1 MENHCNQAR
10 EKFRV
15 PDQSFSSFY
24 LPSVNSI
31 FKRLK
36 LPHNLPLQLKAA
48 EDYYDI
54 DSKLTINLRNKMVYG
69 GISYKHRE
77 TYLNF
82 VQQII
87 RPKDFDKNVMG
98 ELLSRSYGVKSNAG
112 AWLAAL
118 EGFSQTRAL
127 ELSLP
132 VIEFIRNR
140 AEADLAFLESS
151 KSNGIDKK
159 DEHTQ
164 YKWMA
169 AFASKNTLVDNGVIK
184 TAVKTHSKITS
195 PGDYSRFKKH
205 DWLNILRF
213 NLSFEA
219 DFYLS
224 AIATYDLAIHSYFFG
239 GSREANQPYFL
250 EISQKYSKTKNI
262 RNLFE
267 ALLDAIRWQNTVQ
280 KNTPLAWNALA
291 QCIETSDPH
300 NLMNKW
306 RSGKELPSSY
316 KFSSFINKLDAHE
329 NEVEKFIVEQYMEIS
344 IALDTLLLEWTST
357 GEGLLD
363 ELEQLNIHITNI
375 ELEGL
380 IKEVIARLEKHY
392 VAVSCQNGKR

>member
-1 MENHCNQAR
+1 MENHCNQTR

-24 LPSVNSI
+24 LPSIKYI
-31 FKRLK
+31 FRLLK

-48 EDYYDI
+48 EDYYNI
-54 DSKLTINLRNKMVYG
+54 NTKLTINLRNKMVRG

-82 VQQII
+82 VRQII
-87 RPKDFDKNVMG
+87 GSRDFDENVME
-98 ELLSRSYGVKSNAG
+98 ELLSRSYGVGSNAG

-118 EGFSQTRAL
+118 ECYSQTKCL

-140 AEADLAFLESS
+140 AEVDLAFLESS
-151 KSNGIDKK
+151 KSNGIGKK

-169 AFASKNTLVDNGVIK
+169 AFVSKNTLVDNDVIK

-195 PGDYSRFKKH
+195 PGDYSRFKKR

-267 ALLDAIRWQNTVQ
+267 GLLDTIRWQNTIQ

-316 KFSSFINKLDAHE
+316 KFSSFINKLDVPADE
-329 NEVEKFIVEQYMEIS
+329 IEKFIVEQYMEIS
-344 IALDTLLLEWTST
+344 ITLDTLLFEWTST
-357 GEGLLD
+357 GKELLN

-392 VAVSCQNGKR
+392 LAVSCQNSKR